1 MDASAYAKEV
11 VTAAKVASRSVAK
24 ARTERKNA
32 VLRAAYAYEQA
43 TPWHTMWP
51 EL

>member
-1 MDASAYAKEV
+1 MQIAGPQLGEAE
-11 VTAAKVASRSVAK
+11 
-24 ARTERKNA
+24 

-43 TPWHTMWP
+43 TPWHLRRPP